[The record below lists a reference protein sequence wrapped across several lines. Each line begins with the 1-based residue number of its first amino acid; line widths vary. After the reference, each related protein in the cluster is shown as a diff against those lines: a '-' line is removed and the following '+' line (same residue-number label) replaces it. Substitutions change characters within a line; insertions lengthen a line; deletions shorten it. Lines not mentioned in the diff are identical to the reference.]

1 MTRIAISPGK
11 KPRKINH
18 IELIGFFGDY
28 VLAQKIADKIESA
41 KVIKLSDGAWE
52 VIRDDRKERDT

>member
-1 MTRIAISPGK
+1 MKRAVITLGK
-11 KPRKINH
+11 KPRRINH

-41 KVIKLSDGAWE
+41 KVIKLSDGMWE
-52 VIRDDRKERDT
+52 VIRDDRNEKQ